1 MKLADLRLGAAAV
14 AAVTAP
20 GRLHLGFIDPAGTR
34 GRRFGS
40 LGLAIDGPAT
50 RVTLRLAARDAVL
63 CAAGA
68 EGEAARVREVIARL
82 KRAFG
87 RDSALEVQ
95 VHETLP
101 AHAGFGSGT
110 QLALA
115 LGQAFAAVHGIDVG
129 SVELARELGRGAR
142 SGVGIAAFDQG
153 GLLLDG
159 GPGGATPAPVLARV
173 DFPAA
178 WRVLLVID
186 PAARGLAGA
195 DEARALAALPPLARS
210 DAARLAHAI
219 LMQILPA
226 AHEADFVPFA
236 RGVTEMQRVLG
247 AHFAPAQGGRAYTSA
262 AVEALLEWIAARF
275 AAGVGQSSW
284 GPTGF
289 AVFDS
294 AAAALQAAE
303 SARAAGAVAP
313 HLQLRVVG
321 GRNRGATLET
331 SE

>member
-1 MKLADLRLGAAAV
+1 MKLADLRLGTAAV
-14 AAVTAP
+14 ATVTAP

-50 RVTLRLAARDAVL
+50 RVTLRPAPRDAYL
-63 CAAGA
+63 CAIGTEA
-68 EGEAARVREVIARL
+68 EAARVREVIARL
-82 KRAFG
+82 KRSFR
-87 RDSALEVQ
+87 RDGALEVQ

-115 LGQAFAAVHGIDVG
+115 LGHAFAAVHGIDVG
-129 SVELARELGRGAR
+129 SVELARVLGRGAR

-159 GPGGATPAPVLARV
+159 GPGGAAPAPILARV
-173 DFPAA
+173 DFPPA
-178 WRVLLVID
+178 WRVLLVLD
-186 PAARGLAGA
+186 PAAHGLAGA
-195 DEARALAALPPLARS
+195 DEARALAALPPLAQS
-210 DAARLAHAI
+210 AAARLAHAV

-226 AHEADFVPFA
+226 AHEGDFAPFA
-236 RGVTEMQRVLG
+236 RGVTEVQRVLG

-262 AVEALLEWIAARF
+262 AVEALLEWIAQRYG
-275 AAGVGQSSW
+275 AAIGQSSW

-294 AAAALQAAE
+294 APAALRAVEA
-303 SARAAGAVAP
+303 ARAAGVVAP
-313 HLQLRVVG
+313 HLCLRVVG

-331 SE
+331 AE